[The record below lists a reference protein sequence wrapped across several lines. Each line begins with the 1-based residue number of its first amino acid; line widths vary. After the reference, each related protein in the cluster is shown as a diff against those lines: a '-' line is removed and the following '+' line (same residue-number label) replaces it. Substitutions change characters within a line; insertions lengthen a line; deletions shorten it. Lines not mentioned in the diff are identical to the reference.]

1 MILAAGVEGMD
12 AGQAARI
19 YKRDRYKH
27 ASPNS
32 AHTESVM
39 AGALRIQ
46 LAGDAWYFGEL
57 HKKDYIGDPLRPV
70 EIGDIKR
77 ANRLLYATAIIALLV
92 FCLLRVI
99 VLLVFARFG
108 GM

>member
-1 MILAAGVEGMD
+1 MD

-19 YKRDRYKH
+19 YKRR
-27 ASPNS
+27 S
-32 AHTESVM
+32 AINM
-39 AGALRIQ
+39 PAQILPIQ
-46 LAGDAWYFGEL
+46 SLSWPGPCVSSWQGMPGILEN
-57 HKKDYIGDPLRPV
+57 YIKRTILVIRFAPV
-70 EIGDIKR
+70 EVGDIKR
-77 ANRLLYATAIIALLV
+77 ANRLLHATAIIALLV